1 MAYYVR
7 ITKTEDGERS
17 AKYQFTSDGTNVGRL
32 VIDKETGNVEIL
44 EPAPGDVSGAIAA
57 RASAKLRKEW
67 KAGKFPDLTE
77 WAS

>member
-1 MAYYVR
+1 MAFYVR

-17 AKYQFTSDGTNVGRL
+17 AKYQFTSDGKNVGQL
-32 VIDKETGNVEIL
+32 LIDKETGNVEIL
-44 EPAPGDVSGAIAA
+44 ESAPGDDAGAIAA

-67 KAGKFPDLTE
+67 KAGNFPDLTE

>member
-32 VIDKETGNVEIL
+32 VIDKETGAIEIL
-44 EPAPGDVSGAIAA
+44 ESIPGDVSGALAA
-57 RASAKLRKEW
+57 RASAKLRKAW